1 MVRVCCACG
10 AQDKAL
16 KLVAEAQ
23 VPSPWDSRGSDSFK
37 CLILSNFVIAK
48 GRQAALANPFRSAAP
63 GTPVRVTLGSLGV
76 LRFRVA
82 GAIHAFILYIH
93 ISKYYYHFVPPA

>member
-1 MVRVCCACG
+1 MTSMVRVCCACG

-48 GRQAALANPFRSAAP
+48 GRADGVRSLP
-63 GTPVRVTLGSLGV
+63 S
-76 LRFRVA
+76 
-82 GAIHAFILYIH
+82 
-93 ISKYYYHFVPPA
+93 

>member
-23 VPSPWDSRGSDSFK
+23 VP
-37 CLILSNFVIAK
+37 AAE
-48 GRQAALANPFRSAAP
+48 GRKDVEMALAGLLKQDQAAQATNPKTSGCLFKVFLKKYS
-63 GTPVRVTLGSLGV
+63 TMFFWTKLFMLQSLGN
-76 LRFRVA
+76 L
-82 GAIHAFILYIH
+82 L
-93 ISKYYYHFVPPA
+93 